1 MSDPFGAARR
11 IAEGALGHEV
21 PTGLPPEGDGPIVAA
36 SVAGDPP
43 RARVAWVAPDG
54 AVLARVACPPGRPS
68 RARPVVASIV
78 DLATPEGVE
87 DRLVVARAAPE
98 AVAVRPLLAT
108 EHQPDAVPVDE
119 GGLVIARIGAAPVL
133 AIDALDARGE
143 PIGRLVRAGIAEL
156 HSDGGAV
163 SGRLGAGHGM
173 SAGFGAGRWCETLEE
188 AAFEAGFTPRLPGW
202 LPDGLER
209 GRPRMEPDPVYP
221 AAPPGIVI
229 AWASSDGRSRVLL
242 RQVIAPLA
250 SPPLPSGTTHE
261 VPIGGSVGVLGG
273 RRLGTLVWETSDR
286 AFGLQVRGLSG
297 PDDVALRVA
306 RTIPAA

>member
-36 SVAGDPP
+36 SMAGDPP
-43 RARVAWVAPDG
+43 RARVAWVAADG

-68 RARPVVASIV
+68 RARPVVATVV

-98 AVAVRPLLAT
+98 AVAVRPVLAT
-108 EHQPDAVPVDE
+108 EEQQKAVPVGE
-119 GGLVIARIGAAPVL
+119 GGLAIARIGAAPVL
-133 AIDALDARGE
+133 AVDALDARGE
-143 PIGRLVRAGIAEL
+143 PIGRLIRAGIAEL

-209 GRPRMEPDPVYP
+209 TRPRMEPDPIYP

-229 AWASSDGRSRVLL
+229 AWTSADGRSRVLL

-250 SPPLPSGTTHE
+250 TPPLPSGITHE
-261 VPIGGSVGVLGG
+261 VPIGDSVGVVGG
-273 RRLGTLVWETSDR
+273 RRLGTLVWETPDR
-286 AFGLQVRGLSG
+286 AFGLQVRGLTG
-297 PDDVALRVA
+297 PDDVAVRVA